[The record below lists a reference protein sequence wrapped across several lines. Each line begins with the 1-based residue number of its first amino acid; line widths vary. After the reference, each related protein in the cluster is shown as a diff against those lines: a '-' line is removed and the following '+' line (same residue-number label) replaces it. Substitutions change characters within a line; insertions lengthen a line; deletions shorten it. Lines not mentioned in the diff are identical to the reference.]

1 MNISLSSAKS
11 ASSPY
16 QKNKSDL
23 YEQYPMYQDTSTT
36 NFYNLLFSAR
46 KDKDK
51 EEEVTTETEIL
62 TTTESATT
70 STLSYNDVNFPHD
83 DTKYIK
89 ISSSIEIPETES
101 VKITL
106 DALKVL
112 WNASLT
118 SLWKGFMPSME
129 RVRRDTSAFESTKG
143 IYTVLKFLSI
153 FLSCQDSSLTGLLTS
168 SGL

>member
-1 MNISLSSAKS
+1 MLFLFSVVSLFMNISFSSAKS

-23 YEQYPMYQDTSTT
+23 YDQYPMYQDTSTT

-46 KDKDK
+46 KDKDIV
-51 EEEVTTETEIL
+51 EEATTEIE
-62 TTTESATT
+62 TTTEFAT
-70 STLSYNDVNFPHD
+70 TLSYNDVNFPHD

-143 IYTVLKFLSI
+143 IDTSI
-153 FLSCQDSSLTGLLTS
+153 L
-168 SGL
+168 